1 MKWFTTTDEDKNQSL
16 ILKLKL
22 DIQELEA
29 QKFKLKDE
37 LDSQKKILEREY
49 SYKME
54 DLKHSF
60 ELKQKTLENETS
72 NIKANLILKHEQ
84 DIAKLQSKFDKELI
98 VEKERLNKDFYDRMT
113 SSLSELHSKGNHT
126 TDFLKEMTLK
136 MLEKA
141 PAQVSYDPHK

>member
-16 ILKLKL
+16 ILKLQL
-22 DIQELEA
+22 DIHELEA

-37 LDSQKKILEREY
+37 LASQKKILEREY

-84 DIAKLQSKFDKELI
+84 EIAKLQSKFDKELI

>member
-16 ILKLKL
+16 ILKLQL
-22 DIQELEA
+22 DIHELEA

-84 DIAKLQSKFDKELI
+84 EIAKLQSKFDKELI

>member
-1 MKWFTTTDEDKNQSL
+1 MKWFTTAESDKNQAL

-22 DIQELEA
+22 DIQELED

-141 PAQVSYDPHK
+141 PAQVSYDPTK

>member
-16 ILKLKL
+16 ILKLQL
-22 DIQELEA
+22 DIHELEA

-37 LDSQKKILEREY
+37 LASQKKILEREY